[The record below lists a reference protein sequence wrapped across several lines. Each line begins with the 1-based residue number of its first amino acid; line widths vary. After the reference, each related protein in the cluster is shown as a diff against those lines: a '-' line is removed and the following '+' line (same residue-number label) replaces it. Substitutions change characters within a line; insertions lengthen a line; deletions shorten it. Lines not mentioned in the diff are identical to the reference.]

1 MACLPGQ
8 GMPITPAVAIGGAQL
23 AGATAARN
31 GASDGAADW
40 AAVRGA
46 TDIQY
51 APLPRIPTPVPHTPE
66 WLRLLGQWLEAVFR
80 PIGRMLGMSWS
91 VFQYVL
97 IALAVLLAL
106 FVLWRL
112 FGQMIL
118 GRVTRP
124 ETETVEQWVPDRAEA
139 AALLSDADR
148 LAAEGRFAEAT
159 HLLLRRSVQQIR
171 AGRPEWLHPASTA
184 REIAILPALPQQGRD
199 AFGTIAGRV
208 ERSRFAL
215 RELDAQ
221 DWAAARSAYAE
232 FAQVRF
238 SA

>member
-1 MACLPGQ
+1 
-8 GMPITPAVAIGGAQL
+8 MPITPAVAIGGGQL
-23 AGATAARN
+23 AGATAPRN
-31 GASDGAADW
+31 GASDAAADW
-40 AAVRGA
+40 AAVRGSA
-46 TDIQY
+46 DIQY
-51 APLPRIPTPVPHTPE
+51 APLPQVKAPIPHTPE
-66 WLRLLGQWLEAVFR
+66 WLRQLGEWLEAVFK
-80 PIGRMLGMSWS
+80 PIGRMLGMSWPI
-91 VFQYVL
+91 FQYVL
-97 IALAVLLAL
+97 IALAVLLVL

-112 FGQMIL
+112 FGQMIF
-118 GRVTRP
+118 GRVSRP
-124 ETETVEQWVPDRAEA
+124 EEEAVEQWVPDRAEA

-171 AGRPEWLHPASTA
+171 AHRPEWLHPASTA
-184 REIAILPALPQQGRD
+184 REIAMLPALPPQGRD

-221 DWAAARSAYAE
+221 DWSAARAAYAE